1 MKVDERARLA
11 LALIAATLLGGCGG
25 LFSSDRNFNI
35 EIDRPAKDVIAALDA
50 VALDVGRDSVAPF
63 MAGVKIRASHPDPQ
77 TVLLTI
83 AGDTAQQ
90 DIHYTISVGESGSRS
105 TLHVETDIPAS
116 VGIEDG
122 RLHKINGDG
131 FAANMRT
138 EFAGLAKRLE
148 AGDAPAKAAWS
159 MQMAMHILGQSNRKS
174 TQQDWAKVQADPK
187 GYASQAGRDAADRY
201 IEEQNLPPEQEERV
215 KAAVDGALDHQGGK
229 SPDAPDDTGW
239 GAANRE

>member
-11 LALIAATLLGGCGG
+11 LALIAATLLGGCSG
-25 LFSSDRNFNI
+25 LFSSDRNFNV

-90 DIHYTISVGESGSRS
+90 DIHYTMSIGESGSRS
-105 TLHVETDIPAS
+105 TLHVETDIPTS

-159 MQMAMHILGQSNRKS
+159 MQMAIHILGQSNRKS
-174 TQQDWAKVQADPK
+174 TQEAWAKVSANR
-187 GYASQAGRDAADRY
+187 GAYAKQAGLDAADRY
-201 IEEQNLPPEQEERV
+201 IESRNLPPDKEDAMKEQV
-215 KAAVDGALDHQGGK
+215 HDALDRDSARADGW
-229 SPDAPDDTGW
+229 DTDK
-239 GAANRE
+239 